1 MLVMVMMEVEVA
13 VDRTVFQEQGTQV
26 MPEVQTLFVD

>member
-1 MLVMVMMEVEVA
+1 MLVMMMEVEVA

-26 MPEVQTLFVD
+26 MPEAQTLFVD